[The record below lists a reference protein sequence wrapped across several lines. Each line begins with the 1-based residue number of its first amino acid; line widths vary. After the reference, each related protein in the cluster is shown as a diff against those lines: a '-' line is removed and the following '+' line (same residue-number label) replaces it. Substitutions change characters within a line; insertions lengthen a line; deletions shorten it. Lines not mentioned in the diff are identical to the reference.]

1 MNGTWKYT
9 KDSLKP
15 SHIRPEAHWLEE
27 VRQGG
32 SECWFSLQ
40 LSRNRAEELCDA
52 FVGVGP
58 GGDFQGLIDNG
69 ALLAPSSYKALRFAI
84 AAATLYRGKNYKQ
97 MDRMLGVDLF
107 VPPVSAAYDALQR
120 LVVPGSLEITDA
132 GFALGTK
139 EAPARLKLVDPDS
152 RLKSAIP
159 QGPIPAETDV
169 IIAVIDDG
177 VAIANNRFR
186 KTINKTRIK
195 HFLDLSLI
203 GSPTARGAV
212 DELLGRSWTAGAI
225 NALLEQYPDD
235 EEGVYRALGL
245 IDPTVAM
252 SQPLR
257 AAVSH
262 GTHVLDTAAGYDWQT
277 QDTALLK
284 ARPIIVVQPPIQ
296 AADNRS
302 DPWMPESLKRAL
314 DWILVTAIE
323 LSAKITGSERRL
335 PLIVN
340 CSFASIAGPK
350 DGWSDVE
357 RRITQFVRTYRAGGP
372 PELCNVVMS
381 ASNSLQF
388 RATARARIERN
399 RVSVP
404 WRVLP
409 DDKTPSF
416 VQIWLPRTDTKAQQV
431 RVALRPPG
439 QDKAEK
445 FSKLN
450 KTLDWTVGDAV
461 RARLYHQSWPRPDGK
476 RRECITIAIRATDED
491 GAPEPVVPAGLWH
504 IDIEPATVLP
514 EPLDIDLHVN
524 RDDVGIFARGKGRQS
539 YFDDPDYPRADLVG
553 DYQRGKPVGT
563 RRAADS
569 EQPRPDAQPL
579 VRPQGTLNAYG
590 FGEGTLLVA
599 GYRAS
604 DGIPAA
610 YSASG
615 AAYMPRRSKGP
626 DGKPLV
632 GPDLAAVS
640 DASPSLPGILGT
652 GTYSGSVARL
662 NGTSVATPQAVRQ
675 LADEIAAGG
684 SLETLEINTGQ
695 PQGVAPGEPPAN
707 RPLRLGAG
715 LLPFRSLYGEA
726 TDILAGKQLL
736 TPARRPSQ
744 RCGAIDRAALVSRS
758 RHGLS
763 ED

>member
-1 MNGTWKYT
+1 M
-9 KDSLKP
+9 
-15 SHIRPEAHWLEE
+15 
-27 VRQGG
+27 RQGT
-32 SECWFSLQ
+32 SDVPMWFSLQ

-52 FVGVGP
+52 FACLGP
-58 GGDFQGLIDNG
+58 RGDFQGLIENEV
-69 ALLAPSSYKALRFAI
+69 LLAPSSYKALRFAI
-84 AAATLYRGKNYKQ
+84 AAAKLHHGKNYKQ

-107 VPPVSAAYDALQR
+107 VPPVPAAYDALQG
-120 LVVPGSLEITDA
+120 LVVPGGLEITDA
-132 GFALGTK
+132 GFALGTQ
-139 EAPARLKLVDPDS
+139 EALRLKLFDPDNC
-152 RLKSAIP
+152 LKSAVP
-159 QGPIPAETDV
+159 QGPIPARTPV
-169 IIAVIDDG
+169 IIAIIDDG
-177 VAIANNRFR
+177 VGIANNRFR
-186 KTINKTRIK
+186 KAAHNTRIK
-195 HFLDLSLI
+195 HFLDLSLVAA
-203 GSPTARGAV
+203 PTANGAV
-212 DELLGRSWTAGAI
+212 DELLGRSWTADAI
-225 NALLEQYPDD
+225 NALLEQYPED

-245 IDPTVAM
+245 IDPTIAI

-262 GTHVLDTAAGYDWQT
+262 GTHVLDTAAGYDRQT
-277 QDTALLK
+277 EDKALLK
-284 ARPIIVVQPPIQ
+284 ARPIIVVQPPLQ

-314 DWILVTAIE
+314 DWILVKAIE
-323 LSAKITGSERRL
+323 LSAEITGSEKRL

-340 CSFASIAGPK
+340 CSFASMAGPK

-372 PELCNVVMS
+372 PQLCNVVMS
-381 ASNSLQF
+381 AGNSLQF
-388 RATARARIERN
+388 RDTARARIEKE

-409 DDKTPSF
+409 DDKTSSF
-416 VQIWLPRTDTKAQQV
+416 VQIWLPRSDTKTQQV

-439 QDKAEK
+439 EDKAEK
-445 FSKLN
+445 FSKLD

-476 RRECITIAIRATDED
+476 RRECITIAIRATADD

-504 IDIEPATVLP
+504 IDIEPATLP
-514 EPLDIDLHVN
+514 APLDIDLHVN
-524 RDDVGIFARGKGRQS
+524 RDDVGIFGRGKGRQS
-539 YFDDPDYPRADLVG
+539 YFDDRDYPRVDLVR

-569 EQPRPDAQPL
+569 EQPRPDAHPL

-604 DGIPAA
+604 DNTPAA

-626 DGKPLV
+626 GGRPLV

-640 DASPSLPGILGT
+640 DASPSLPGIPGS
-652 GTYSGSVARL
+652 GTYSGSTVRL
-662 NGTSVATPQAVRQ
+662 NGTSVAAPQAVRQ

-684 SLETLEINTGQ
+684 SLKTLKQRIGQ
-695 PQGVAPGEPPAN
+695 PKGFPQGPPSADH
-707 RPLRLGAG
+707 PLRFGAG
-715 LLPFRSLYGEA
+715 LLPFRPSRGE
-726 TDILAGKQLL
+726 TD
-736 TPARRPSQ
+736 
-744 RCGAIDRAALVSRS
+744 
-758 RHGLS
+758 
-763 ED
+763 

>member
-1 MNGTWKYT
+1 MSGNWKYT

-15 SHIRPEAHWLEE
+15 SRIRPEAHWLEE

-52 FVGVGP
+52 FASESSI
-58 GGDFQGLIDNG
+58 GDFQGLIDNG

-84 AAATLYRGKNYKQ
+84 AAATLDRGKNYNQ

-107 VPPVSAAYDALQR
+107 VPPVPAAYKALQGLVAPGR
-120 LVVPGSLEITDA
+120 LEVTDA
-132 GFALGTK
+132 GFALRTK
-139 EAPARLKLVDPDS
+139 NARARLKLVDPVN
-152 RLKSAIP
+152 LKSGIP
-159 QGPIPAETDV
+159 QGPIAAGTDV
-169 IIAVIDDG
+169 IMAIVDDG

-186 KTINKTRIK
+186 ETLNQTRIK
-195 HFLDLSLI
+195 HFLDLSLV
-203 GSPTARGAV
+203 GTPTARGAV
-212 DELLGRSWTAGAI
+212 DEFLGRSWTADAI
-225 NALLEQYPDD
+225 NSLLEQYPED

-252 SQPLR
+252 SQPFR

-277 QDTALLK
+277 EDKALLK
-284 ARPIIVVQPPIQ
+284 ARPIIVVQPPLQ

-314 DWILVTAIE
+314 DWILVKAIE
-323 LSAKITGSERRL
+323 LSAEITGSEKRL

-340 CSFASIAGPK
+340 CSFASMAGPK

-372 PELCNVVMS
+372 PQLCNVVMS
-381 ASNSLQF
+381 AGNSLQF
-388 RATARARIERN
+388 RDTARARIEKE

-409 DDKTPSF
+409 DDKTSSF
-416 VQIWLPRTDTKAQQV
+416 VQIWLPRTDMKAQQV

-445 FSKLN
+445 FSKLD

-476 RRECITIAIRATDED
+476 RRECITIAIRATADD

-514 EPLDIDLHVN
+514 EPLEIDLHVN

-553 DYQRGKPVGT
+553 VYQRGKLVGT

-569 EQPRPDAQPL
+569 EQPRPDAHPL

-604 DGIPAA
+604 DNTPAA

-615 AAYMPRRSKGP
+615 AAYMPRRSKSPG
-626 DGKPLV
+626 GRPLV

-640 DASPSLPGILGT
+640 DASPSLPGILGG

-662 NGTSVATPQAVRQ
+662 NGTSVAAPQVVRQ
-675 LADEIAAGG
+675 LAEKIAAGSSVQTVIRPPPG
-684 SLETLEINTGQ
+684 STPPVRPTLNS
-695 PQGVAPGEPPAN
+695 
-707 RPLRLGAG
+707 PLRLGAR
-715 LLPFRSLYGEA
+715 LLPFESSYNEPERDLP
-726 TDILAGKQLL
+726 DAG
-736 TPARRPSQ
+736 
-744 RCGAIDRAALVSRS
+744 
-758 RHGLS
+758 
-763 ED
+763 

>member
-1 MNGTWKYT
+1 MNGNWKYT
-9 KDSLKP
+9 EDSPKP
-15 SHIRPEAHWLEE
+15 SRIRPEAHWLEE

-32 SECWFSLQ
+32 SECPMWFSLQ

-52 FVGVGP
+52 FARLGP
-58 GGDFQGLIDNG
+58 GGDFQGLIDYG

-84 AAATLYRGKNYKQ
+84 AAATLYRGKNHKQ

-107 VPPVSAAYDALQR
+107 VPPVSAAYDALQG

-139 EAPARLKLVDPDS
+139 KAPAGLKLVDPDNC
-152 RLKSAIP
+152 LKSAVR
-159 QGPIPAETDV
+159 QGPIPAGTEV

-177 VAIANNRFR
+177 VAIANDRFR
-186 KTINKTRIK
+186 QTPKKTRIK

-203 GSPTARGAV
+203 GTPAAGKAV

-225 NALLEQYPDD
+225 DALLAKYPDD

-262 GTHVLDTAAGYDWQT
+262 GTHVLDTAAGYNWQT
-277 QDTALLK
+277 QDKALLK
-284 ARPIIVVQPPIQ
+284 ARPVIVVQPPLQ

-314 DWILVTAIE
+314 DWILVKAIE
-323 LSAKITGSERRL
+323 LSAEITGNERRL

-357 RRITQFVRTYRAGGP
+357 RRVTQFVRTYRAGGP

-381 ASNSLQF
+381 ASNSLEF
-388 RATARARIERN
+388 RATARARLEKES
-399 RVSVP
+399 VSVP

-409 DDKTPSF
+409 DDRTPSF
-416 VQIWLPRTDTKAQQV
+416 VQIWLPRTDTKTQQV

-439 QDKAEK
+439 QNKAEK
-445 FSKLN
+445 FSELN

-476 RRECITIAIRATDED
+476 RRECITIAIRATDDD
-491 GAPEPVVPAGLWH
+491 GTQEPVVPAGLWY
-504 IDIEPATVLP
+504 IDVEPATVLQ
-514 EPLDIDLHVN
+514 EPLDIHLHVN

-539 YFDDPDYPRADLVG
+539 YFDDPNYRRVDLVG
-553 DYQRGKPVGT
+553 NYQQGDLVGT
-563 RRAADS
+563 RPAADS
-569 EQPRPDAQPL
+569 EQPRPNAPAL
-579 VRPQGTLNAYG
+579 VTPQGTLNAYG
-590 FGEGTLLVA
+590 YGEGTILVA

-604 DGIPAA
+604 DRAPAA

-615 AAYMPRRSKGP
+615 AADMPRRSKGP
-626 DGKPLV
+626 NGKPLV

-640 DASPSLPGILGT
+640 DASPSLPGILGA

-662 NGTSVATPQAVRQ
+662 NGTSVAAPQAVRQ
-675 LADEIAAGG
+675 LAEKIAAGG
-684 SLETLEINTGQ
+684 SVATLTG
-695 PQGVAPGEPPAN
+695 PLQGSIPPSKPPPSS
-707 RPLRLGAG
+707 PLRLGAR
-715 LLPFRSLYGEA
+715 LLPFRSSYNEPERDLP
-726 TDILAGKQLL
+726 DAG
-736 TPARRPSQ
+736 
-744 RCGAIDRAALVSRS
+744 
-758 RHGLS
+758 
-763 ED
+763 